1 MQQDLNPL
9 ATSTSLGHLPPGE
22 VEAQDAL
29 YLQHLGM
36 RVREARAKRG
46 MSRRV
51 LSRDSRVSERYL
63 AQLETGQGNISIL
76 LLRQISQALDLPIAE
91 LLYDGVQQSSEL
103 KRAKDFLDKLPAEK
117 LQRAREWLAREFVS
131 ADPAA
136 RHQRIAMVGLRGAG
150 KSTLGHL
157 LASHLAVPF
166 IELDRV
172 IEERSGLGL
181 SVIFDLYGQSGFRRL
196 ERECLD
202 QVLHQYPRFVLAT
215 GGSLV
220 SESATYERLLAECFT
235 IWLRATPEDH
245 MQRVIAQGDT
255 RPMSEDREAAM
266 SELKSILAVR
276 EPLYRRADA
285 AIDTSRKSEAATL
298 EELRSTC
305 AEISASPTNSV
316 IAEEQSAK

>member
-1 MQQDLNPL
+1 MQQDLNSLPTATPL
-9 ATSTSLGHLPPGE
+9 GSLPLGE
-22 VEAQDAL
+22 VEAQGAL
-29 YLQHLGM
+29 YLQNLGM

-63 AQLETGQGNISIL
+63 AQLESGQGNISIL
-76 LLRQISQALDLPIAE
+76 LLRQISQALDLPMAE

-103 KRAKDFLDKLPAEK
+103 KRAKDFLEKLPAEK
-117 LQRAREWLAREFVS
+117 LQRARELLAREFLS

-136 RHQRIAMVGLRGAG
+136 RRQRIALVGLRGAG

-157 LASHLAVPF
+157 LAKHLAVPF

-172 IEERSGLGL
+172 IEQRSGLGL

-202 QVLHQYPRFVLAT
+202 QVLHQYPKFVLAT

-220 SESATYERLLAECFT
+220 SESATYERLLAECLT
-235 IWLRATPEDH
+235 IWLRATPEEH

-285 AIDTSRKSEAATL
+285 TIDTSRKSEEATL
-298 EELRSTC
+298 EELRRTF
-305 AEISASPTNSV
+305 AAMSASPANSV
-316 IAEEQSAK
+316 VAEEQSVK

>member
-1 MQQDLNPL
+1 MHQDLN
-9 ATSTSLGHLPPGE
+9 SLPTTTPPGLPSGA
-22 VEAQDAL
+22 VEAQDSL
-29 YLQHLGM
+29 YLQNLGM

-91 LLYDGVQQSSEL
+91 LLYDGAQQSNEL
-103 KRAKDFLDKLPAEK
+103 KRAKDFLEKLPTEK
-117 LQRAREWLAREFVS
+117 LQRAREMLAREFASV
-131 ADPAA
+131 DPSA
-136 RHQRIAMVGLRGAG
+136 RHQRIAIVGLRGAG
-150 KSTLGHL
+150 KSTLGAL
-157 LASHLAVPF
+157 LAKHLAVPF

-202 QVLHQYPRFVLAT
+202 QVFEQYPKFVLAT

-235 IWLRATPEDH
+235 IWLRATPEEH

-285 AIDTSRKSEAATL
+285 TIDTSRKSEEATL
-298 EELRSTC
+298 QELQHAL
-305 AEISASPTNSV
+305 AEMSASPTNLEV
-316 IAEEQSAK
+316 AEEQSIK

>member
-1 MQQDLNPL
+1 MQQNLNSLPASAPL
-9 ATSTSLGHLPPGE
+9 GRLPPGE
-22 VEAQDAL
+22 AQARDAL
-29 YLQHLGM
+29 YLQNLGM

-91 LLYDGVQQSSEL
+91 LLHDGVQASSEL
-103 KRAKDFLDKLPAEK
+103 KRAKDFLDKLPVEK
-117 LQRAREWLAREFVS
+117 LSRARELLAREFAS

-136 RHQRIAMVGLRGAG
+136 RRQRLAIVGLRGAG
-150 KSTLGHL
+150 KSTLGPL
-157 LASHLAVPF
+157 LARHLAVPF

-202 QVLHQYPRFVLAT
+202 QVLHRNPKFVLAT

-266 SELKSILAVR
+266 SELKNILAVR

-285 AIDTSRKSEAATL
+285 TIDTSRKSEEATL
-298 EELRSTC
+298 EELRRVF
-305 AEISASPTNSV
+305 AEMSASPTNSV
-316 IAEEQSAK
+316 IAEEQSVK

>member
-1 MQQDLNPL
+1 MQQNLNSLP
-9 ATSTSLGHLPPGE
+9 TSTPLSHLPPGE
-22 VEAQDAL
+22 VQAQDAL
-29 YLQHLGM
+29 YLQNLGM

-63 AQLETGQGNISIL
+63 AQLETGRGNISIL
-76 LLRQISQALDLPIAE
+76 LLRQISQALDLPISE

-103 KRAKDFLDKLPAEK
+103 KRAKDFLEKLPAEK
-117 LQRAREWLAREFVS
+117 LQRARELLAREFVS
-131 ADPAA
+131 ADPTA
-136 RHQRIAMVGLRGAG
+136 RQERIAIVGLRGAG

-157 LASHLAVPF
+157 LAKHLAVPF

-202 QVLHQYPRFVLAT
+202 QVLHQYSKFVLAT

-220 SESATYERLLAECFT
+220 SESATYERLLAACFT

-285 AIDTSRKSEAATL
+285 TIDTSRKSEEATL
-298 EELRSTC
+298 EDLRCT
-305 AEISASPTNSV
+305 AAQMSASPTNSV
-316 IAEEQSAK
+316 IAEEQSVK

>member
-1 MQQDLNPL
+1 MHQDLNSLPTTTPL
-9 ATSTSLGHLPPGE
+9 GLPSGA
-22 VEAQDAL
+22 VEAQDSL
-29 YLQHLGM
+29 YLQNLGM

-91 LLYDGVQQSSEL
+91 LLYDGAQQSNEL
-103 KRAKDFLDKLPAEK
+103 KRAKDFLEKLPTEK
-117 LQRAREWLAREFVS
+117 LQRAREMLAREFASV
-131 ADPAA
+131 DPSA
-136 RHQRIAMVGLRGAG
+136 RHQRIAIVGLRGAG
-150 KSTLGHL
+150 KSTLGAL
-157 LASHLAVPF
+157 LAKQLAVPF

-202 QVLHQYPRFVLAT
+202 QVLEQHPKFVVAT

-235 IWLRATPEDH
+235 IWLRATPEEH

-285 AIDTSRKSEAATL
+285 TIDTSRKSEEATL
-298 EELRSTC
+298 QELQHAL
-305 AEISASPTNSV
+305 AEMSASPTNLEV
-316 IAEEQSAK
+316 AEEQSIK